1 MVSKYRAIR
10 CVCAVIL
17 LDVRVVLH
25 VLSLVVV
32 LMLEIVHRWHPS
44 PTSSINP
51 AMLPL
56 LVILIE
62 HAVEILCWRVRVG

>member
-1 MVSKYRAIR
+1 
-10 CVCAVIL
+10 
-17 LDVRVVLH
+17 
-25 VLSLVVV
+25 
-32 LMLEIVHRWHPS
+32 LEIVHRWHPS

-62 HAVEILCWRVRVG
+62 HAVEVLCRRMRIR

>member
-1 MVSKYRAIR
+1 MVPKYRAIG
-10 CVCAVIL
+10 CVCWMVL
-17 LDVRVVLH
+17 LNIRVVLH
-25 VLSLVVV
+25 MLRLVGV

-62 HAVEILCWRVRVG
+62 HAVEVLCRRMRIR